1 MVDKILFTATVDSHI
16 KHFHLPYLKWFKE
29 QGFQVH
35 VASRG
40 KENIPYADFK
50 WDIPFSR
57 SPFNKDNIRAYKE
70 LKKIIDTNNYRLIH
84 CHTPVGGV
92 LTRLAARRA
101 RKKGT
106 KVIYTAHG
114 FHFYK
119 GAPLKNWLL
128 YYPVEKWLARYTDC
142 LITINEEDY
151 ELARKKRFQAGS
163 IKKVDGVGVDINR
176 FKPPAEE
183 EKLALRQEYGFN
195 EKDFII
201 ICVGELNANKN
212 QALAIKAVK
221 ILKER
226 IPNIKL
232 LLAGRGNMEK
242 QYRKMAEKLGVKD
255 NVLFLGYRRDI
266 PELLSISDIAVSSS
280 RREGLPVNVM
290 EAMAT
295 GLPLVVTDCRGNRD
309 LVQNGENGFVVGIN
323 DAEGMAERIEALLV
337 NKSLRVIFGDRS
349 KDKINIYKIES
360 ILEEM
365 SRIYKMVLGGI

>member
-29 QGFQVH
+29 QGFEVH
-35 VASRG
+35 VAFRG
-40 KENIPYADFK
+40 SENIPYADFK
-50 WDIPFSR
+50 WNIPFSR
-57 SPFNKDNIRAYKE
+57 SPFNKDNIKAYSE
-70 LKKIIDTNNYRLIH
+70 LKKLIDTYNYRLIH

-151 ELARKKRFQAGS
+151 ELARKKFKAGS

-201 ICVGELNANKN
+201 ICIGELNANKN

-309 LVQNGENGFVVGIN
+309 LVQNGENGFVVGID
-323 DAEGMAERIEALLV
+323 DAEGMAERMEALLV

-365 SRIYKMVLGGI
+365 SRIYKMVLGAFL